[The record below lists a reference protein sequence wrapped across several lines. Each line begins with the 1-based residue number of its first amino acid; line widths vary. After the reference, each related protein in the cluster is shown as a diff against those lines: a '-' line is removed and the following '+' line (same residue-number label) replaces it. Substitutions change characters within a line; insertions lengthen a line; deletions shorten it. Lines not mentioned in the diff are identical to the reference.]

1 MHPILLNFRRL
12 SLYLSGWTF
21 LAVLVA
27 DQLATSGELGW
38 ALSAALSAPL
48 CLLYAFVCL
57 SSWYVCRL
65 TPLRLR
71 NVESV
76 LTVHLAASVV
86 ASFLW
91 ILIARAVVVA
101 LSGLKLFVGSR
112 EHLARAT
119 GLLFGLGV
127 VFYLLTVAMH
137 YVLLASEASRQ
148 AEERE
153 AQARILAREAELRAL
168 KAQVNPHF
176 LFNSLHSISALT
188 SVDPSQAREMCIQL
202 GDFLRRT
209 LGLGEKSM
217 IPLGE
222 ELTLVESYLRVEQA
236 RFGSRLTFEES
247 LDAGTLDAAVPP
259 LLLQPLVEN
268 AIVHGI
274 SHLPEGGWIRL
285 SARQQRDAL
294 ELVVENKFDVD
305 SPSPRHNGVGLKN
318 VRQRLEACFGSRAR
332 ISAGSDGD
340 CFRVSLTVPLERKV
354 GEP

>member
-12 SLYLSGWTF
+12 TVYLLGWTF

-27 DQLATSGELGW
+27 DQVATSGELGW
-38 ALSAALSAPL
+38 TVGAALAVPL

-57 SSWYVCRL
+57 SSWFVCRL

-71 NVESV
+71 TVESV
-76 LTVHLAASVV
+76 LTIHVAASVV

-91 ILIARAVVVA
+91 ILIARALVVA
-101 LSGLKLFVGSR
+101 LSGLKLFAGSR

-127 VFYLLTVAMH
+127 VFYLLTVGLH
-137 YVLLASEASRQ
+137 YVLLALEASRQ

-209 LGLGEKSM
+209 LGLGERSL
-217 IPLGE
+217 IPLRE
-222 ELTLVESYLRVEQA
+222 ELALVESYLRVEQA
-236 RFGSRLTFEES
+236 RFGSRLEFEES
-247 LDAGTLDAAVPP
+247 LDPRALDAAVPP

-274 SHLPEGGWIRL
+274 SNLPEGGWIRL
-285 SARQQRDAL
+285 IARHERDDL
-294 ELVVENKFDVD
+294 ELVVENKFDIET
-305 SPSPRHNGVGLKN
+305 PSPRHNGVGLKN
-318 VRQRLEACFGSRAR
+318 VRQRLEVCFGGRAR
-332 ISAGSDGD
+332 ISAGRDGD
-340 CFRVSLTVPLERKV
+340 CFRVSLALPLD
-354 GEP
+354 

>member
-1 MHPILLNFRRL
+1 MHPVLLNFRRL
-12 SLYLSGWTF
+12 SLYLLGWAF

-27 DQLATSGELGW
+27 DQLATSGDLGW
-38 ALSAALSAPL
+38 AVGAALCLPL

-71 NVESV
+71 TVQSV
-76 LTVHLAASVV
+76 LTVHLVASVV

-91 ILIARAVVVA
+91 ILIARAMVVA
-101 LSGLKLFVGSR
+101 LAGLKLFGGSR

-217 IPLGE
+217 VPLRE
-222 ELTLVESYLRVEQA
+222 ELALVESYLRVEQA
-236 RFGSRLTFEES
+236 RFGPRLKFEES
-247 LDAGTLDAAVPP
+247 FDPGALDAAVPP

-274 SHLPEGGWIRL
+274 SNLPEGGWIRL
-285 SARQQRDAL
+285 VARHERDELA
-294 ELVVENKFDVD
+294 LVVENKMDIET
-305 SPSPRHNGVGLKN
+305 PSPRRNGVGLKN
-318 VRQRLEACFGSRAR
+318 VRQRLEACFGGRAR
-332 ISAGSDGD
+332 ISAGRDGD
-340 CFRVSLTVPLERKV
+340 CFRVSLTLPLERKA